1 MTIYKVLGI
10 LCCLIITILC
20 LDYYLFKPKEDESV
34 YIKNKFILKHNIT
47 KSSWCS
53 IEIES
58 FLLLFFMCY
67 NRIPKIGKFFL
78 LYL

>member
-10 LCCLIITILC
+10 N
-20 LDYYLFKPKEDESV
+20 EDESV

-78 LYL
+78 L